1 MKNLFKILVILLH
14 TTILLSCVKS
24 SKTEIQNKEFQFT
37 TQTGYTAVPIPKNM
51 VLIDSGNYI
60 PLYGKVKD
68 KVHVKQFE
76 LDVYPVTNANYLEFV
91 KLNPKWRKSGMK
103 KIFADANYLKDWQ
116 NDTTLGVN
124 MLPNSPI
131 TNVSWYAANAFCE
144 SVECRLPTLDE
155 WEYVAMAD
163 QESIDARKE
172 KSYNQYILDWY
183 EKNNTFKN
191 EIGKT
196 YKNKWGVYDMHGLV
210 WEWTNDFSSV
220 LISGENRGNAG
231 NDKNLFCG
239 SSSLGASDLMNYAA
253 FMRYAFRS
261 SLKAN
266 YCVQNLGFRC
276 VKIDIQN

>member
-1 MKNLFKILVILLH
+1 MISLMN
-14 TTILLSCVKS
+14 LSCIQKENS
-24 SKTEIQNKEFQFT
+24 NHSIETETNIHHDSLNPVIITQNKVQIKGGT
-37 TQTGYTAVPIPKNM
+37 YT
-51 VLIDSGNYI
+51 
-60 PLYGKVKD
+60 PLYGSDSQRVTVSD
-68 KVHVKQFE
+68 FQI
-76 LDVYPVTNANYLEFV
+76 DVYPVTNAEYLVFV
-91 KLNPKWRKSGMK
+91 KANPQWQKSKVK
-103 KIFADANYLKDWQ
+103 KIFADANYLRNWK
-116 NDTTLGVN
+116 NDTTLGDN
-124 MLPNSPI
+124 MLDNSPI
-131 TNVSWYAANAFCE
+131 TNVSWFAANAYCKATD
-144 SVECRLPTLDE
+144 SRLPTLDE

-163 QESIDARKE
+163 SKDIDARRKAN
-172 KSYNQYILDWY
+172 YNQYILDWY

-220 LISGENRGNAG
+220 LISGENRGNTG